1 MLKKKSERFECIE
14 CGCEEYDIEELETR
28 VKDENG
34 NLIGRYPTYVA
45 TCKRCGQPMFMDYI
59 DRENK
64 KLEAAFLREHFN
76 LLSVEEIRKLPRRY
90 NISRKDFMTVLSL
103 GTCHQIDENT
113 WEVFDI
119 WAGDAPNDEEEQKLK
134 KVKRDPK
141 YFIELL
147 KEAKDKLEDEVYNRA
162 LETAQKLIK

>member
-1 MLKKKSERFECIE
+1 MKKDTREKFECIE
-14 CGCEEYDIEELETR
+14 CGCEEYEIEKLETR

-45 TCKRCGQPMFMDYI
+45 TCKECGQPMFMDYI

-76 LLSVEEIRKLPRRY
+76 LLSTEEIRRLPRRY
-90 NISRKDFMTVLSL
+90 NISREDFMKIL
-103 GTCHQIDENT
+103 GIGTSHQIDENT

-119 WAGDAPNDEEEQKLK
+119 WAGDVPNDEEEQKLK
-134 KVKRDPK
+134 KVNKDPK
-141 YFIELL
+141 FFIKLL
-147 KEAKDKLEDEVYNRA
+147 NDAKDRLSEEVYNRA
-162 LETAQKLIK
+162 LARAEQLSK